1 MIVET
6 YNLWKTI
13 PGAYEETPE
22 ITAYIPEFTKKKGA
36 VVIYPG
42 GGYVARAPHEGRGY
56 AEFLAING
64 YCAFV
69 VEYRVSPHRF
79 PLPLLDARRGV
90 KFARFFA
97 EKYGYDKDKIAVMGS
112 SAGGHLA
119 ALTSTYMEEI
129 TVDCPDDID
138 KENFVPNAQILCYPV
153 IDLHTEIAHQGSG
166 MNLLGDRYDS
176 EYEKFIPRLLVSDA
190 TPQAFIWHTFE
201 DGAVDVRNSL
211 EYASALKAYN
221 IPVEMHVFPDGGHGK
236 GRSLNEDKVSIHIAQ
251 WNDLLLKWLQ
261 YIDF

>member
-1 MIVET
+1 MIVEKFD
-6 YNLWKTI
+6 LWDSI
-13 PGAYEETPE
+13 PGVHEEIPE

-42 GGYVARAPHEGRGY
+42 GGYCARAPHEGRGY
-56 AEFLAING
+56 AEFLATHG
-64 YCAFV
+64 YCSFV

-79 PLPLLDARRGV
+79 PIPLLDARRGV
-90 KFARFFA
+90 KFARYYA

-119 ALTSTYMEEI
+119 AFTSTYMEEI
-129 TVDCPDDID
+129 PVDCLDEID
-138 KENFVPNAQILCYPV
+138 KEDFVPNAQILCYPV

-166 MNLLGDRYDS
+166 VNLLGDRYDS
-176 EYEKFIPRLLVSDA
+176 DYEKYIPRLLVSDK

-211 EYASALKAYN
+211 YYAAALKEKN
-221 IPVEMHVFPDGGHGK
+221 IPTEMHVFPNGNHGK
-236 GRSLNEDKVSIHIAQ
+236 GRSLANDPVSQHISQ
-251 WNDLLLKWLQ
+251 WNDLLLNWLE
-261 YIDF
+261 YIGF